1 MILFSSGKK
10 KRWLSLIMS
19 ILMVNTVLIASLP
32 SKPLEA
38 ALESEPGSSGQEN
51 SMACELV
58 DFRALFDQLDR
69 KGGDWYKN
77 SNNEAGYLAF
87 REAYVLQA
95 YLLMYET
102 YRDTCYLEKFIEH
115 ADSVLKQRD
124 SNVESPTTAA

>member
-1 MILFSSGKK
+1 
-10 KRWLSLIMS
+10 MS

-69 KGGDWYKN
+69 KGVIGTRIPIMKQGILL
-77 SNNEAGYLAF
+77 SGK
-87 REAYVLQA
+87 
-95 YLLMYET
+95 LMYC
-102 YRDTCYLEKFIEH
+102 RLIC
-115 ADSVLKQRD
+115 
-124 SNVESPTTAA
+124 